1 MAKSQQT
8 FNKSEKEK
16 KRRKKK
22 QEKAER
28 REQRKLEKAEI
39 GKVSFEDLIRYV
51 DEDGNLTTE
60 KPDPAKKKKIKA
72 SDIQLGVPSRENVAF
87 DPVRRGRVNFF
98 NSEKGFGFISDMDTR
113 ESVFV
118 HVNNVNE
125 EIQEGDKVTFEVEM
139 GPKGASAINVS
150 IAKPEV
156 KKPKPPTEPA
166 KEGTADE
173 GSAEEKPEVDA
184 TADSSA
190 ASEETKDVAKDD
202 AE

>member
-28 REQRKLEKAEI
+28 REQRKLEKAEA

-60 KPDPAKKKKIKA
+60 KPDPAKRKKIKA
-72 SDIQLGVPSRENVAF
+72 SDIQLGVPSRDGEAF
-87 DPVRRGRVNFF
+87 DPVRRGKVNFF
-98 NSEKGFGFISDMDTR
+98 NDEKGFGFISDMDTR

-118 HVNNVNE
+118 HINNVNE
-125 EIQEGDKVTFEVEM
+125 PIAEGDKVTFEVEM

-150 IAKPEV
+150 IAKAPV
-156 KKPKPPTEPA
+156 KKPKPQPDAESKTEQN
-166 KEGTADE
+166 KTEGEA
-173 GSAEEKPEVDA
+173 
-184 TADSSA
+184 
-190 ASEETKDVAKDD
+190 ETK
-202 AE
+202 AETPINKESGSDKE

>member
-28 REQRKLEKAEI
+28 REQRKLEKAET

-60 KPDPAKKKKIKA
+60 KPDPSKRKKIKA
-72 SDIQLGVPSRENVAF
+72 SDIQLGVPSRDGEAF

-98 NSEKGFGFISDMDTR
+98 NNDKGFGFISDMDTR

-118 HVNNVNE
+118 HINNVNE
-125 EIQEGDKVTFEVEM
+125 PIDEGDKVTFEVEM

-150 IAKPEV
+150 IYKEPV
-156 KKPKPPTEPA
+156 KKPKPKVDPN
-166 KEGTADE
+166 
-173 GSAEEKPEVDA
+173 AEKKPEDA
-184 TADSSA
+184 EKTEQPENSESTESTKAETSDSS
-190 ASEETKDVAKDD
+190 ETTD
-202 AE
+202 EN

>member
-28 REQRKLEKAEI
+28 REQRKLEKAEA

-60 KPDPAKKKKIKA
+60 KPDPAKKKKINA
-72 SDIQLGVPSRENVAF
+72 ADIQLGVPSRESEAF

-98 NSEKGFGFISDMDTR
+98 NNEKGFGFISDMDTR

-125 EIQEGDKVTFEVEM
+125 PIAEGDKVTFEVEM
-139 GPKGASAINVS
+139 GPKGASAMNVS
-150 IAKPEV
+150 IAKSPV
-156 KKPKPPTEPA
+156 KTPKPAPA
-166 KEGTADE
+166 V
-173 GSAEEKPEVDA
+173 EKAPEA
-184 TADSSA
+184 I
-190 ASEETKDVAKDD
+190 EETKDDTA
-202 AE
+202 AESKEEKSDTE